1 MSHALFFSAYWSHL
15 QLFSGQHCMVGQPVR
30 SRLATST
37 SLDELGCLR
46 ASARLSSALHAAGC
60 VSLTRMLPCGRMAA
74 GTAEQRLAFL
84 KRSLSMNDEEEVE
97 SWRTAKDSQT
107 IAALDLP
114 SLPQRLSLNHGLVV
128 DSARIISAL
137 DLAGVDQPPPLQPLD
152 YLTPP
157 PPLPNELRDAGWSIR
172 QSATTRLWYYHQKG
186 VNGAWRTQKERP
198 WCPDKWPLRRAQP
211 FDRDPFR
218 ALPADVVGR
227 VLEYLVLDPYVRAV
241 GLAPLNWL
249 GVREWNNDEELV
261 SLLSFAACSQACRRA
276 ARSDVLWRERTALLE
291 RTYEPGPVDA
301 RLWRPRK
308 SWMDPRRMH
317 PAWYEKQ
324 TPFSRYR
331 SLAFCRWHARI
342 ELWRR
347 YLKDDEWSAE
357 DRQLLQEICDDARAE
372 IQGAID
378 LPADDHERHGAQII
392 PWTPR
397 QWRRDRRNC
406 PHHGDAC
413 LGNCTVRDVARA
425 ILSHTMQ
432 ELDGGVVGNVRRLI
446 IGGFSLYVEPPED
459 EEFDIHFLI
468 SRCGATNPVFCEYD
482 EYASEDEADG

>member
-1 MSHALFFSAYWSHL
+1 
-15 QLFSGQHCMVGQPVR
+15 
-30 SRLATST
+30 
-37 SLDELGCLR
+37 
-46 ASARLSSALHAAGC
+46 
-60 VSLTRMLPCGRMAA
+60 MAA

-84 KRSLSMNDEEEVE
+84 KRSLSINDEEEVE

-128 DSARIISAL
+128 DSERIASAL
-137 DLAGVDQPPPLQPLD
+137 DLAGVDEARRMLTKSGSSLPDASMATSCIAVISTAIAKHNYYVRALLRPEGVWELVDAGRGADQPLPLQPLD

-172 QSATTRLWYYHQKG
+172 QSATTRLWYYHQEG
-186 VNGAWRTQKERP
+186 VNGAWRIQKERP

-276 ARSDVLWRERTALLE
+276 ARSDALWRERVALLE

-482 EYASEDEADG
+482 EYASEDEAGDG

>member
-1 MSHALFFSAYWSHL
+1 MS
-15 QLFSGQHCMVGQPVR
+15 Q
-30 SRLATST
+30 AT
-37 SLDELGCLR
+37 
-46 ASARLSSALHAAGC
+46 LHQ
-60 VSLTRMLPCGRMAA
+60 S
-74 GTAEQRLAFL
+74 AEQEVADAEQELA
-84 KRSLSMNDEEEVE
+84 N
-97 SWRTAKDSQT
+97 WQTAKNSQT

-128 DSARIISAL
+128 DSERIVSAL
-137 DLAGVDQPPPLQPLD
+137 DLAGVDEARRMLTKSGSCLPDASIATSCIAVISTAIAKHNYYVRALLRPEGVWELVDAGRSADAPLPLQPLD

-157 PPLPNELRDAGWSIR
+157 PPLPHELRDAGWSIR

-186 VNGAWRTQKERP
+186 VNGAWRIQKERP

-227 VLEYLVLDPYVRAV
+227 VLENLVLDPYVRAV
-241 GLAPLNWL
+241 GHAPVNYL
-249 GVREWNNDEELV
+249 GVREWKNDEELV
-261 SLLSFAACSQACRRA
+261 PLLAFAACSQACRRA
-276 ARSDVLWRERTALLE
+276 ARSDVLWRERVELLE
-291 RTYEPGPVDA
+291 QTYEPGPVDA

-331 SLAFCRWHARI
+331 SLAFCRWHARM

-357 DRQLLQEICDDARAE
+357 DRQLLQELADDARAE
-372 IQGAID
+372 VQDTINMDAGD
-378 LPADDHERHGAQII
+378 SERHGAEII
-392 PWTPR
+392 PWTR
-397 QWRRDRRNC
+397 AQWRRDRRNC
-406 PHHGDAC
+406 PRHGDAC
-413 LGNCTVRDVARA
+413 LGNCTVRDVARV
-425 ILSHTMQ
+425 ILCHTMQ

-446 IGGFSLYVEPPED
+446 IGGFSQYVEPPED
-459 EEFDIHFLI
+459 EEWDIHFLI

-482 EYASEDEADG
+482 LYASEDEAGEG